1 MGSIKG
7 KKSKEGK
14 DTRNEGGKPGS
25 GCHRIQEKEW
35 HRLAGRLNAKNVFI
49 RLFLDLSTW
58 QSIFFFLVKYF
69 LNGMLVIE
77 AIKV

>member
-25 GCHRIQEKEW
+25 GCHRMQEKECFQLESGTGW
-35 HRLAGRLNAKNVFI
+35 QAG
-49 RLFLDLSTW
+49 
-58 QSIFFFLVKYF
+58 
-69 LNGMLVIE
+69 
-77 AIKV
+77 

>member
-1 MGSIKG
+1 MFPAG
-7 KKSKEGK
+7 
-14 DTRNEGGKPGS
+14 
-25 GCHRIQEKEW
+25 EW